1 TNTIKLGFFVT
12 IGFLIIIFS
21 IYFIGQQKGLFRQVF
36 HISSIFKDVKGLKVG
51 SNVRFSGINIGTVN
65 NITMLNSYEVKVDF
79 IIDKDVR
86 KFIKMDAVA
95 IIGSE
100 GLMGNKNINI
110 IAGDP
115 GGEIITLDAI
125 IKSEQAVELDDI
137 LIELHESSE
146 NVTFITKNLVDI
158 TDKINN
164 GEGVFGKLFT
174 DTTITKNLDIISYN
188 TAELTNNIA
197 HITKNIDEEKGLLG
211 KLLSDTAYINKFEY
225 TISDITSSAN
235 NINIASKNLIGITD
249 KINNGK
255 GMFGKVFTD
264 TTFIENLA
272 MSGKNINI
280 ASENLAKITKNINSG
295 DGIINKLLTDS
306 TLTDSLKITLY
317 NLNKGIKEIDAAA
330 KSIKGNWFIRAFS
343 KNDKKEE
350 LEDTTKN

>member
-1 TNTIKLGFFVT
+1 
-12 IGFLIIIFS
+12 LIIIFS

-95 IIGSE
+95 I
-100 GLMGNKNINI
+100 
-110 IAGDP
+110 
-115 GGEIITLDAI
+115 
-125 IKSEQAVELDDI
+125 
-137 LIELHESSE
+137 IELHESSE